1 MALGWDG
8 VSQKDLQVRRNPLE
22 TKGVRRKEVK
32 MRKISK
38 KESQRLNALKDRGKT
53 PRRVRRKERKS
64 QEPAAAPT
72 VNRDA
77 RRGGD
82 CSPQSL
88 AAPPPL
94 ASVSWATPVNK
105 NGGRRER
112 SPVADVF
119 PSPERF
125 TNRSPVDSAAL
136 RKRAAVS
143 LVFFSHGAEIEMY
156 FPQSLLL
163 PAPAAHSPLSGVGR
177 GRRGIR
183 GRGRG
188 RGRRGI
194 RGVLRVRDAGFGGV
208 PYPHPHALSPFSRC
222 GALLLGRQLPHHAP
236 LRSPRA
242 LAVRG
247 ASPDRSEAPAPFFPF
262 PHRLPAFIS
271 TCLLFWSLAHW
282 VS

>member
-1 MALGWDG
+1 MA
-8 VSQKDLQVRRNPLE
+8 Q
-22 TKGVRRKEVK
+22 
-32 MRKISK
+32 
-38 KESQRLNALKDRGKT
+38 
-53 PRRVRRKERKS
+53 
-64 QEPAAAPT
+64 T
-72 VNRDA
+72 VNQDA

-82 CSPQSL
+82 YSPQSL

-94 ASVSWATPVNK
+94 AAVSWATPVNK

-125 TNRSPVDSAAL
+125 TNWSPVDSAAL

-143 LVFFSHGAEIEMY
+143 LVFFSHGAEIERY

-183 GRGRG
+183 GRGR
-188 RGRRGI
+188 RGI

-208 PYPHPHALSPFSRC
+208 PYSHPLSPFSWRR
-222 GALLLGRQLPHHAP
+222 ALLLGRQLPHAP
-236 LRSPRA
+236 LTSPRA
-242 LAVRG
+242 LAVRS
-247 ASPDRSEAPAPFFPF
+247 ASPGPLLGSCSFLPVPSPFACIYFHVSPFWVPSTLGVRRVKFRSVLMKKFP
-262 PHRLPAFIS
+262 PICMGS
-271 TCLLFWSLAHW
+271 
-282 VS
+282 